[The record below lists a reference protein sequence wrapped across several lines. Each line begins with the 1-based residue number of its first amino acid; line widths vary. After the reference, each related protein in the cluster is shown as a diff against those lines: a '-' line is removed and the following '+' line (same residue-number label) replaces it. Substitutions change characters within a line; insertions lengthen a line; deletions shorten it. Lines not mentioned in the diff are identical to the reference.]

1 MATLKQLSL
10 VFFSSIL
17 ISAVAPSHADLLND
31 KTSGIGEQVLKKEEV
46 HMQIIY
52 LAGGCFWG
60 VEEYFSRIPGV
71 VDAVSGYANGQTTN
85 PTYRQ
90 VCTGK
95 TGFAETVKVTF
106 NPADVSLQI
115 LIKQFLKI
123 INPYSFNRQG
133 NDVGS
138 QYRSGIFYNNEEEY
152 KIIEKV
158 LSEEQKALGG
168 KPFAI
173 QVEPIKNFYQ
183 AEDYHQDYLKK
194 NPNGYC
200 HINFDSLKEL
210 QKTKYSKPS
219 EEELRKKLTPEEY
232 AVTQNSA
239 TERAFTGKYW
249 DNKEKGIYVDVVTG
263 EPLFVSTDKFDSGCG
278 WPSFTKPISSDMV
291 KKNLDTSYGMTRIE
305 VRSKF
310 GDSHLGHVF
319 NDGPVDK
326 GGLRYCINSAAL
338 KFIPLSEMDAA
349 GYGQY
354 KNLIK

>member
-1 MATLKQLSL
+1 MAMLKQLSL
-10 VFFSSIL
+10 VLFSSVL
-17 ISAVAPSHADLLND
+17 VSTAAPAYADFPNN
-31 KTSGIGEQVLKKEEV
+31 KTKEIEEKVLKNEEA

-71 VDAVSGYANGQTTN
+71 VDSVSGYANGQTKN

-90 VCTGK
+90 VCTGN
-95 TGFAETVKVTF
+95 TGFAETVKVTY
-106 NPADVSLQI
+106 NPAEVSLKT
-115 LIKQFLKI
+115 LISQFLKI
-123 INPYSFNRQG
+123 INPYSVNRQG

-138 QYRSGIFYNNEEEY
+138 QYRSGIFYNNTDEQ
-152 KIIEKV
+152 KIIERV
-158 LSEEQKALGG
+158 LSEAQKALGG

-200 HINFDSLKEL
+200 HINFDSLKDL
-210 QKTKYSKPS
+210 QKTKYTKPS
-219 EEELRKKLTPEEY
+219 EEELRNRLTPEEY

-291 KKNLDTSYGMTRIE
+291 KKKLDTSYGMTRIE

-338 KFIPLSEMDAA
+338 KFIPLSEMDAT

-354 KNLIK
+354 KDLIK